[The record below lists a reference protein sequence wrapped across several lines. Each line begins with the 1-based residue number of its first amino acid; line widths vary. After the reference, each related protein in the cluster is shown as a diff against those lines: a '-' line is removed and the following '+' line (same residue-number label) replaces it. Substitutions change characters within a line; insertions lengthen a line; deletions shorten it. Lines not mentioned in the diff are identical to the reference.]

1 MSSSTE
7 KQKGKKVSQERWAA
21 AEGSRF
27 RLKAARQQSHSIK
40 SKLNTH
46 TTYMCVCVYCLV
58 GCVCVFT
65 MTREREYPWSN
76 TANDWNNNIKAGG
89 KLNAKTN
96 PPWNPL
102 DIDGIYI
109 TITLRLGPFCGLWMC
124 CVLSSFFFSLSRSP
138 FLCTI
143 RFCWL
148 SSLGLS
154 AFCFWCM
161 TRANSA
167 RLAHVITTIYI
178 GAPTMARLLYN
189 I

>member
-46 TTYMCVCVYCLV
+46 TTYMCVCVCTAWSDV
-58 GCVCVFT
+58 CVCLPWLE
-65 MTREREYPWSN
+65 REREYPWSN
-76 TANDWNNNIKAGG
+76 TANDDWNNNIKAGG

-109 TITLRLGPFCGLWMC
+109 TITLRLGPLCGLLWMC

-143 RFCWL
+143 GFVDFHHWGSLRSVFDVWL
-148 SSLGLS
+148 EQIALDSL
-154 AFCFWCM
+154 M
-161 TRANSA
+161 
-167 RLAHVITTIYI
+167 
-178 GAPTMARLLYN
+178 
-189 I
+189 